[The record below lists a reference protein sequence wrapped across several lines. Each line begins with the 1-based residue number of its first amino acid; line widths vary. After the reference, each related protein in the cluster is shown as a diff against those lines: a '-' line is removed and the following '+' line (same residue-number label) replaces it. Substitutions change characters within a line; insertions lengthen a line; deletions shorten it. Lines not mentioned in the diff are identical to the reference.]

1 MSGGSEGDR
10 SGGDL
15 RSIQE
20 GVEKEED
27 ARYKVPD
34 QPGTSG
40 VQIDPLSRVTPSV
53 PATNGTASRYSI

>member
-20 GVEKEED
+20 GVEKKRLLD
-27 ARYKVPD
+27 IRCLIN
-34 QPGTSG
+34 Q
-40 VQIDPLSRVTPSV
+40 V
-53 PATNGTASRYSI
+53 PAEFKSFRYLGSPALPP